1 MIPGLAADL
10 QHLAEQHREKLH
22 ASAVA
27 PAIAMERGYRSMT
40 VRAELRRLGFTENQA
55 RVPALL
61 LPVWTVGGEIGNYQL
76 RPDEPR
82 VNQRGKPVKYEL
94 PAQSQ
99 MLLDAHPHIQPML
112 GDPAMPLW
120 ITEGIPKADAATS
133 AGLCCIALLGVWNWR
148 GTNGLGG
155 STALGDWEAV
165 ALKGRRVYVAFDSDV
180 MTKRQVF
187 AALERLGAL
196 LTSRGAHVEYV
207 YLPSAT
213 GGRKVGLDDYLA
225 EGHTVDDLLNLAEPV
240 LRRPPREGAA
250 AETGPYVATP
260 QGIVYRK
267 PTQNGDIDQPLCNF
281 TAHIIEELIADDGVS
296 ERRDLRILGTLA
308 DGSPLSAVTVPL
320 ARFPAMDWPVREW
333 GTRTIVVAGMGT
345 KDRLREAIQ
354 RLSPDVTRRRVYEH
368 PGWREIAEN
377 DWVFLHAGGA
387 IGADGPVAGLDVS
400 LYGSAARIRL
410 PDPPTGSELHA
421 AIRASLDLLELAPD
435 PLMAPLVAGVYR
447 AVLCQ
452 ILPADLSLF
461 LVGPSGVYKS
471 ELAALAMQH
480 VGAGFDR
487 LHLPAQWSA
496 TANYLER
503 SAFDFK
509 DVPLVIDDFAPT
521 GSQIDIARLH
531 ATADRVLRGV
541 GNRGGRGRM
550 HADGTLRPDYPP
562 RGLVIGTGEDA
573 PKGHSVRARTLILEV
588 APGDVDRD
596 RLTTAQAAGRDG
608 LLVAGLAGY
617 IQWLAARLPELQ
629 REAPAQLEVL
639 RTRARNHGNHARTP
653 DAVAQMALGWSL
665 FLRFAAEGGAISM
678 HDAGELF
685 ARGWAALGATASHQK
700 QHQVS
705 EEPAR
710 HFIELLSSAIA
721 GGYAHV
727 ASAEGTFPS
736 ASASWGWRH
745 VTIGTGDNQRTDWQP
760 QGARAGWID
769 GDNLY
774 LDLGAALTAVQ
785 RVGQAIGS
793 PITVTSK
800 TLAKRL
806 AERGFL
812 RSTDQ
817 AQGEVQVR
825 RTLQGQRRR
834 VLHLV
839 ASTIVLEEAGQSG
852 QSGQAASESASSRG
866 DQADAGR
873 ISWPDSDETAP
884 ESGQEIRP
892 QNATFSTI
900 GRNGR
905 IGRMAETGH
914 PGAES
919 SHGEGG
925 NEALDGDDE
934 IIEWSA

>member
-1 MIPGLAADL
+1 MNAWTDGDL
-10 QHLAEQHREKLH
+10 PFLTEHHLAKLR

-27 PAIAMERGYRSMT
+27 PAVALERGYRSVT
-40 VRAELRRLGFTENQA
+40 VRTELRRLGFTDAQA
-55 RVPALL
+55 RIPALL
-61 LPVWTVGGEIGNYQL
+61 LPVWSVAGEIGNYQL
-76 RPDEPR
+76 RPDAPR
-82 VNQRGKPVKYEL
+82 INQRGKPVKYEL
-94 PAQSQ
+94 PAHSQ
-99 MLLDAHPHIQPML
+99 MLLDAHPRIQPLL
-112 GDPAMPLW
+112 GDPGTPLW
-120 ITEGIPKADAATS
+120 ITEGIPKADAAIS
-133 AGLCCIALLGVWNWR
+133 VGLCCVALLGVWNWR
-148 GTNGLGG
+148 GTNGMGG
-155 STALGDWEAV
+155 SAALGDWEAI
-165 ALKGRRVYVAFDSDV
+165 ALKGRQVHVAFDSDV
-180 MTKRQVF
+180 MTKKEVF

-196 LTSRGAHVEYV
+196 LSSRGAHVHYV
-207 YLPSAT
+207 YLPSAS
-213 GGRKVGLDDYLA
+213 GGRKMGLDDFLA
-225 EGHTVDDLLNLAEPV
+225 EGHSVDDLLNLSESV
-240 LRRPPREGAA
+240 LRRPPREGIDTDA
-250 AETGPYVATP
+250 GPYVATP
-260 QGIVYRK
+260 HGIVYRK
-267 PTQNGDIDQPLCNF
+267 PTQNGDVDQPLSNF
-281 TAHIIEELIADDGVS
+281 TARITEELIADDGVS
-296 ERRDLRILGTLA
+296 ERRDLRIEGTLA
-308 DGSPLSAVTVPL
+308 GGSPLPAITVPL

-333 GTRTIVVAGMGT
+333 GTCTIVVAGMGT

-354 RLSPDVTRRRVYEH
+354 RLSPDVSRRRVYEH

-377 DWVFLHAGGA
+377 EWVFLHAGGA

-400 LYGSAARIRL
+400 LHGSATRILL
-410 PDPPTGSELHA
+410 PEPPTGSELQE
-421 AIRASLDLLELAPD
+421 AILASLDLLELAPD
-435 PLMAPLVAGVYR
+435 PIMAPLLAGVYR

-452 ILPADLSLF
+452 ILPADCSLF

-550 HADGTLRPDYPP
+550 SADGTLRPDYPP

-596 RLTTAQAAGRDG
+596 RLTVSQADGREG
-608 LLVAGLAGY
+608 RLVAGLAGY
-617 IQWLAARLPELQ
+617 IQWLTARMPQLHEVL
-629 REAPAQLEVL
+629 PAQVETL
-639 RTRARNHGNHARTP
+639 RAQARHHGSHARTP

-665 FLRFAAEGGAISM
+665 FLCFAAETGALGSDDIE
-678 HDAGELF
+678 AVF
-685 ARGWAALGATASHQK
+685 ARVWTALGTTAAHQA

-710 HFIELLSSAIA
+710 HFIDLLGSAIA

-727 ASAEGTFPS
+727 ASEGGTAPMS
-736 ASASWGWRH
+736 PEPWGWRLKF
-745 VTIGTGDNQRTDWQP
+745 IGSGDHERPEWQP

-769 GDNLY
+769 GDDLY

-785 RVGQAIGS
+785 RVGQATGS

-806 AERGFL
+806 AERGYL
-812 RSTDQ
+812 RSTDK

-834 VLHLV
+834 VLHLA
-839 ASTIVLEEAGQSG
+839 ASAILLDESG
-852 QSGQAASESASSRG
+852 QSGQPGQSAPPPTSSSE
-866 DQADAGR
+866 DQEDRGR
-873 ISWPDSDETAP
+873 IVWPDSDEAAAK
-884 ESGQEIRP
+884 SGHEIRP
-892 QNATFSTI
+892 EGAAISTI
-900 GRNGR
+900 GRDGR
-905 IGRMAETGH
+905 IGRMPETGH
-914 PGAES
+914 PGAEA
-919 SHGEGG
+919 SHGGG
-925 NEALDGDDE
+925 QDDALDGEEE
-934 IIEWSA
+934 IMEWSA